1 MKLQLVGCS
10 HHTAPVEVRE
20 RLAFNRD
27 QAAEALARLRTR
39 YPDAEAVLLSTCNRV
54 ELYVAS
60 ELAEAC
66 PSHHDMVAFLAE
78 FHGLDPLRLFS
89 ELFERTGEDFVRHL
103 FTVAASLDS
112 MVVGEAQI
120 LSQVKQ
126 AYELATSVAATGPLT
141 NAAFQAALR
150 VAKRVATETAI
161 QQKRVSIPSVAVA
174 DFASQFFERFDDKHV
189 LVIGAGEMGE
199 ETLRYLI
206 DAGVQHISLTSRSR
220 DRAEELAGRLAGT
233 PRPWSDL
240 HSLLVE
246 ADLVVSATGADEPI
260 ITAQQ
265 FWQVVHDRY
274 QRPIFIL
281 DLAIPRDFDPEIG
294 QMHGVYLYSIDDLAE
309 ACERNRRER
318 QREWPKAERIIEDET
333 RRFMTDLHHRAT
345 APTIR
350 RLKARADEV
359 KAEEL
364 SRLLGKLESF
374 LAQQGSLDPKM
385 RAEITAA
392 FDRLVN
398 KLLHPPLESLRD
410 EAEQGPPHGL
420 LEALKRLFQLK
431 D

>member
-1 MKLQLVGCS
+1 MKLQMVGCS
-10 HHTAPVEVRE
+10 HHTATAQVRE
-20 RLAFNRD
+20 RLAFSRD
-27 QAAEALARLRTR
+27 QAADALSRFRSK
-39 YPDAEAVLLSTCNRV
+39 YPETEAVLLSTCNRV

-60 ELAEAC
+60 QSPDAC
-66 PSHHDMVAFLAE
+66 PSHHDVVQFLAE
-78 FHGLDPLRLFS
+78 FHGLDPIALFND
-89 ELFERTGEDFVRHL
+89 LFERTGEDFVRHL

-126 AYELATSVAATGPLT
+126 AYELANSVAATGTLT

-150 VAKRVATETAI
+150 VAKRVTTETAI

-174 DFASQFFERFDDKHV
+174 DYAKTFFERFDDKQI

-199 ETLRYLI
+199 ETLRYLL
-206 DAGVQHISLTSRSR
+206 DEGAREISIVNRTLA
-220 DRAEELAGRLAGT
+220 RAEDLAAKLAGIA
-233 PRPWSDL
+233 RPWDQL
-240 HSLLVE
+240 HALLVE
-246 ADLVVSATGADEPI
+246 ADLVVSATGAKEPI
-260 ITAQQ
+260 LTVAEFSRIVAE
-265 FWQVVHDRY
+265 RY
-274 QRPIFIL
+274 QRPLLVL
-281 DLAIPRDFDPEIG
+281 DLAIPRDFEPAIG
-294 QMHGVYLYSIDDLAE
+294 DLQNVYLYSIDDLTA

-318 QREWPKAERIIEDET
+318 EKEWPAAERIIEEET

-359 KAEEL
+359 KADEL
-364 SRLLGKLESF
+364 ARLLNKL
-374 LAQQGSLDPKM
+374 GPLDSKA
-385 RAEITAA
+385 RTEIAAA

-410 EAEQGPPHGL
+410 EAQQGTPHGL
-420 LEALKRLFQLK
+420 LDALKRLFKLK